1 MSNIDSPNHLD
12 IGLISHRCGTPAHLV
27 CRRNE
32 SHMDFSFL
40 LAKNKLNHVLLPCLP
55 LHRGFNFHVD
65 MSDTFLK
72 GRVNKLAS
80 FFFYHTERSLAFSL
94 PCRFPQPRQYSKRG
108 KGRDES
114 HRLWPSDDFGEVSR
128 SRTPFWSVVIFTIEV
143 HSFPPSSFE

>member
-12 IGLISHRCGTPAHLV
+12 IRLISHRCGTPAHLV
-27 CRRNE
+27 CQRNE

-80 FFFYHTERSLAFSL
+80 FFFYHTERSLAFPSL
-94 PCRFPQPRQYSKRG
+94 AVSHSQGNTLKW
-108 KGRDES
+108 GRVGMKITGCNLQVTLE
-114 HRLWPSDDFGEVSR
+114 RYPGAELPSEV
-128 SRTPFWSVVIFTIEV
+128 
-143 HSFPPSSFE
+143 